1 MGQRISLF
9 FILQTKRVSTR
20 ISERWKGWHLIIPIG
35 PVISGVQ
42 IILNKREIENNSEK
56 SGLLHKI
63 KKHLLDWFSCQE
75 PTLLITHDLSALN
88 SIFIFYFKNPLL
100 LDCKVQRKKS
110 AEFFRTQ
117 DPKSYRSKKTEN
129 LLSETRKRRE
139 RRVEMKEK
147 QREEKCPLFHAFLNL
162 FPD

>member
-20 ISERWKGWHLIIPIG
+20 ISERRKGWHLIIPIG

-88 SIFIFYFKNPLL
+88 SIFIFYFKNPPYYWIA
-100 LDCKVQRKKS
+100 KS
-110 AEFFRTQ
+110 SEKNQQNFFEPKTQ
-117 DPKSYRSKKTEN
+117 KAIDPKRQRTFYLRLGRGEKEGWKW
-129 LLSETRKRRE
+129 RKN
-139 RRVEMKEK
+139 KEK
-147 QREEKCPLFHAFLNL
+147 RNVHFFMLF
-162 FPD
+162 